1 MIFLLNTVYV
11 MIALFIFY
19 QFANGTIQM
28 CISRYGEEVELSEL
42 AYFIICVISSIA
54 WPLVLLMLWY
64 KENKEN

>member
-28 CISRYGEEVELSEL
+28 CISRYGEEIELSEL
-42 AYFIICVISSIA
+42 AYFIIFSKSIGVG
-54 WPLVLLMLWY
+54 P
-64 KENKEN
+64 